1 MNACD
6 SARELVPDGT
16 QAVRPDPAED
26 ANWNRR
32 IPSSIP
38 LTKPSQYLRWIRP
51 FAVRL
56 LEAQNVNSCLAS
68 ICCGKTVSSSPVD
81 AVAESDASN
90 VAHKAIDADLIVV
103 PLDGAKL
110 TVG

>member
-6 SARELVPDGT
+6 SARELVPGGT
-16 QAVRPDPAED
+16 QADRPDLAED
-26 ANWNRR
+26 VNLNRR

-56 LEAQNVNSCLAS
+56 LEAQNVNSCRAS
-68 ICCGKTVSSSPVD
+68 ICCGKTASTSSVD

-90 VAHKAIDADLIVV
+90 VAHRAIDADLIVV
-103 PLDGAKL
+103 PLGCAML
-110 TVG
+110 TVA